1 MHMMISSSSETITAN
16 IDDLCLEAQRLW
28 HDDPAV
34 DAIERQALL
43 LELADI
49 DLSLERLS
57 LERIALRAAGSELDS
72 THHAKVHECADRLHA
87 LRRHWRTDA

>member
-1 MHMMISSSSETITAN
+1 MHMMISSSSDTITAT

-28 HDDPAV
+28 HDEPATG
-34 DAIERQALL
+34 AIQRQSLL

-49 DLSLERLS
+49 DLSLERL
-57 LERIALRAAGSELDS
+57 ALRAAGTELDHV
-72 THHAKVHECADRLHA
+72 HHAKVHECAHRLQV